1 MQSSLSKHVQNL
13 QEYLLQPSERNED
26 LALAYFRHLYGDKFK
41 RQSDAALADGY
52 VAGHFVLELKGNSND
67 WFAALLQGL
76 AYEQKQ
82 LAFSIVVVC
91 AKGFL
96 AAWRKDDIPD
106 VIRNDILGE
115 TGAPS
120 IIGRKCAIKYAERK
134 KGILRKAIWY
144 RPELSGELFLR
155 TNASFVETIK
165 NFEVTLREQK
175 VVRQSV
181 TLRSFANTLGEM
193 KTFFD
198 PAAPIKAVRAF
209 YSMIYGPWDDTSVL
223 TVSQR
228 HDDRATL
235 GGVEI
240 TSLVPSK
247 RYKFKQ
253 FVDDR
258 AVCLKDDEN
267 IDDFFAKY
275 DEALDVVDKN
285 FRIKNGIFFTDLHLS
300 KFTMWMVKQ
309 KIPNLGRNYLV
320 VDPACG
326 SGNLV
331 TNWRS
336 PLELRHKVVSEIEP
350 ELLYAVEQRMKG
362 DQWHNGKF
370 TVVPKVSENIGL
382 NFLDKS
388 AEEYIE
394 ILKRYLAEKGQRPDK
409 PIAFLCNPPYRSDDD
424 QTADAVGYRIDAGIV
439 ALTGNDAVSE
449 RYCCFLAQMK
459 LICQAAAESGMPE
472 DSVLMLFTKA
482 AWLTNRPVFQQ
493 IRRQILGAYEDIGG
507 VLVNGKEFFDVQ
519 GSFPV
524 AFTMWK
530 FKGDNQG
537 LDSDRA
543 IPLIDLTW
551 VKKQLLSKINWT
563 DHGSTNLACEEIL
576 ASKEAIQVFL
586 GEVRPNIRL
595 DYGLNISGE
604 FKRNRRKSESVDK
617 PAGGLPIGDRRN
629 ANKKAY
635 GEAKGQGI
643 GFMDDLTPCRVGK
656 ATVAAPYFYLESRF
670 MRVRSIRCFSG
681 PPDNRAYV
689 GTTSDLAE
697 RLFTWFALGRTFA
710 SCGYP
715 MWADAME
722 LWAPAAA
729 GKDKDRMLRY
739 AYAIGYA
746 ENECVETYMPAN
758 NPVPGAAEVF
768 VFNPLTPLLTDS
780 FWSVHLKGHFNAT
793 RADTPGQLVSAV
805 DQVFKL
811 WKPLFKTKKTLITSQ
826 SRAYFVED
834 GWLSAGAGLIQ
845 IRDYAAE
852 CESVELLAALNE
864 VSATLKATREE
875 FHAMLTAT
883 NDLNYFGQ
891 IRRPK
896 STAKTP
902 FQPKTKFDYVV
913 EKRLGLAAI
922 LVEAS
927 RNDSHFGLTKFVKLF
942 YLADMM
948 CRMDLKTDYARQAA
962 GPLDARALY
971 NDKIG
976 VLPLGSRHGYF
987 EMHKVGALMKFSP
1000 KENLASATKNAKALF
1015 GDDLRRVQF
1024 LLRLFEGLDT
1034 DQAEIIATLYACWND
1049 LLLDDEIVTD
1059 DFILREFLKNW
1070 HPKKTKFTRARLV
1083 KALAWMRGNG
1093 IVPKGLG
1100 AHTSILRDEEALA
1113 V

>member
-1 MQSSLSKHVQNL
+1 MQISLPRHVQNL
-13 QEYLLQPSERNED
+13 QEYLLQPNERNED
-26 LALAYFRHLYGDKFK
+26 LALAYFRHLYGEKFK
-41 RQSDAALADGY
+41 RQTDAALADGY

-76 AYEQKQ
+76 AYERKQ

-96 AAWRKDDIPD
+96 AAWRKEDIPEA
-106 VIRNDILGE
+106 VRSDILVA

-120 IIGRKCAIKYAERK
+120 TVGRKYAIKYAERK
-134 KGILRKAIWY
+134 KLILRKAIWY

-155 TNASFVETIK
+155 TTAAFVEAIK
-165 NFEVTLREQK
+165 NFETTLREER

-181 TLRSFANTLGEM
+181 TLRNFTSALGEM
-193 KTFFD
+193 KEFFD
-198 PAAPIKAVRAF
+198 TAAPIKAVRAF

-223 TVSQR
+223 TISQR

-235 GGVEI
+235 GGVEV

-247 RYKFKQ
+247 RHKFKQ
-253 FVDDR
+253 FVDNR
-258 AVCLKDDEN
+258 AICIKDDES

-275 DEALDVVDKN
+275 DEALDTVDKS
-285 FRIKNGIFFTDLHLS
+285 FRIKNGIFFTDLYLS

-370 TVVPKVSENIGL
+370 TVVPKVSENTGL

-388 AEEYIE
+388 AEEYIR

-409 PIAFLCNPPYRSDDD
+409 PIAFLCNPPYRCDDD
-424 QTADAVGYRIDAGIV
+424 QTAEAVGYKIDPRIAD
-439 ALTGNDAVSE
+439 LTGNDAASE

-459 LICQAAAESGMPE
+459 LICQAAADSGMPE

-524 AFTMWK
+524 AFTMWR
-530 FKGDNQG
+530 FKGESQG
-537 LDSDRA
+537 LDADRA

-551 VKKQLLSKINWT
+551 VKKQSLLNVNWA
-563 DHGSTNLACEEIL
+563 DHESTNLACQEIM
-576 ASKEAIQVFL
+576 ASKKAIPVFL
-586 GEVRPNIRL
+586 GEARPNIRL
-595 DYGLNISGE
+595 GYGLKISAE
-604 FKRNRRKSESVDK
+604 FKRNRRKSEPADS
-617 PAGGLPIGDRRN
+617 PAGGLPKGDHRN

-635 GEAKGQGI
+635 GETQGQGI

-656 ATVAAPYFYLESRF
+656 ANQAAPYFYLESRF
-670 MRVRSIRCFSG
+670 MRVRSFRCFSG
-681 PPDNRAYV
+681 PPDKYAYV
-689 GTTSDLAE
+689 GTTPELAE
-697 RLFTWFALGRTFA
+697 KLFTWFALGRTFA

-715 MWADAME
+715 MWADALE
-722 LWAPAAA
+722 LWAPQASEKVM
-729 GKDKDRMLRY
+729 GKMLRY

-746 ENECVETYMPAN
+746 ENECVETRFPAN
-758 NPVPGAAEVF
+758 NPVPGAVEVF
-768 VFNPLTPLLTDS
+768 VFNPLTPLVSNS
-780 FWSVHLKGHFNAT
+780 FWSVHLMPHFSPA
-793 RADTPGQLVSAV
+793 RADTPGRLVSAV
-805 DQVFKL
+805 DNVFRH
-811 WKPLFKTKKTLITSQ
+811 WKSHFKTKKTLITSQ
-826 SRAYFVED
+826 PRTYFVDD

-845 IRDYAAE
+845 IKDYAAE
-852 CESVELLAALNE
+852 SESAELTDALE
-864 VSATLKATREE
+864 DVGAVLKATREE
-875 FHAMLTAT
+875 FYQMLTT
-883 NDLNYFGQ
+883 SDELNYFGQ
-891 IRRPK
+891 TRPSK
-896 STAKTP
+896 PPTKRP
-902 FQPKTKFDYVV
+902 FLPKTKFDYVV

-927 RNDSHFGLTKFVKLF
+927 INDNHFGLTKFVKLF
-942 YLADMM
+942 YLADMI
-948 CRMDLKTDYARQAA
+948 CRLDLKTEYARQAA

-976 VLPLGSRHGYF
+976 ILPLASRHGYF
-987 EMHKVGALMKFSP
+987 EIHRPGALMKFTP
-1000 KENLASATKNAKALF
+1000 KENLKTATKNAKGLF
-1015 GDDLRRVQF
+1015 GADIRRIQS
-1024 LLRLFEGLDT
+1024 LLKLFEGLNT

-1049 LLLDDEIVTD
+1049 LLIDDEIVTD
-1059 DFILREFLKNW
+1059 DFVLREFLKNW
-1070 HPKKTKFTRARLV
+1070 HPKKTKFPRGRLV
-1083 KALAWMRGNG
+1083 KALAWMKNKG
-1093 IVPKGLG
+1093 VLPKGFG
-1100 AHTSILRDEEALA
+1100 ARTSALREEVELA
-1113 V
+1113 